1 MSETKVATKHFTI
14 EGSDETSKSA
24 SPGATGLLFKFADG
38 NELAVNMDEFP
49 EDIRRAFESHG
60 AGMKIS
66 NSYAGS
72 KEKGGTNPV
81 TWAYDE
87 ADTMIDNLKNGVWS
101 DRAGGGGARLTI
113 LHEAIIRI
121 AIEGGHEVND
131 EAAVALKVKLVAEA
145 VREAAM
151 ENPDVVL
158 MYSVIQGERAVAKA
172 EKLKAAIPTDD
183 DAVEATDTL
192 LDDLFG
198 V

>member
-1 MSETKVATKHFTI
+1 MSDTKVATKHFTI

-24 SPGATGLLFKFADG
+24 SPEATGLLFKFADG
-38 NELAVNMDEFP
+38 DELAVNMDEFP
-49 EDIRRAFESHG
+49 DDIRRAFEAHG

-72 KEKGGTNPV
+72 KEKGGANPV
-81 TWAYDE
+81 AWAYGE

-113 LHEAIIRI
+113 LHEAIIRV
-121 AIEGGHEVND
+121 ATEGGHEVDD
-131 EAAVALKVKLVAEA
+131 EARAALKVKLVAEA

-158 MYSVIQGERAVAKA
+158 MYSVIQGERQAAKVA
-172 EKLKAAIPTDD
+172 KLKAAITVDE
-183 DAVEATDTL
+183 DATEATESL
-192 LDDLFG
+192 MDDLLG
-198 V
+198 A